1 MVNLTDLGFTRGVCS
16 ETIVSTY
23 NNDGSANAAPMG
35 IRMQD
40 EEHLTLD
47 IFNTSTTCHNL
58 KTQKAAVINLTG
70 DADVFYK
77 STCKEA
83 NPDGKVPAEW
93 FMAADAVAA
102 PKLRSA
108 QATIQISVVNTTESP
123 ERTTFLCKVAR
134 VNSEATYPQVY
145 CRALP
150 LTLEAITHATR
161 VKVFLNQP
169 QKQAE
174 AAELIERIQSYAAV
188 VGRVAP
194 NSPYT
199 KVFDD
204 LLVRIDSWRAKS

>member
-23 NNDGSANAAPMG
+23 NDDGSANAAPMG

-40 EEHLTLD
+40 EGHLTLD
-47 IFNTSTTCHNL
+47 IFNTSTTCHNI
-58 KTQKAAVINLTG
+58 KNKKAAVINLTR
-70 DADVFYK
+70 DVDIFYK
-77 STCKEA
+77 SACKEA

-93 FMAADAVAA
+93 FLVAEAVSA
-102 PKLRSA
+102 PKLRIA
-108 QATIQISVVNTTESP
+108 DAAIQVSVTNASEGT
-123 ERTTFLCKVAR
+123 ERTSFLCAVAR
-134 VNSEATYPQVY
+134 VDSAIMYPQVY
-145 CRALP
+145 CRTLP

-169 QKQAE
+169 KKQTE
-174 AAELIERIQSYAAV
+174 AAQLIETIQRYATV
-188 VGRVAP
+188 VGRIAP

-204 LLVRIDSWRAKS
+204 LLARIDSWRAKP